1 MSPGKK
7 IFFLILFLILLIIL
21 CVTTHLDSLHK
32 KVYPEAFEEPI
43 TTTPILSKE
52 SIQKKEEIVPTLE
65 KDKSP
70 IVKEN
75 KEEAKKE
82 EIKIQKEEE
91 NTIFIEKPD
100 TPLITTDKRYKRTR
114 AEKPIEEMSLDS
126 QLLQIRIR
134 DYVTKYPVVFK
145 KSSNE
150 LTKKGLTTISTV
162 VKILNNYPNI
172 KIEVAG
178 HTDAAGSKKYNYNV
192 SVNRAVEVKKQMI
205 EYGFDKNRVK
215 ARGYGE
221 YIPLVENSP
230 SGYSKVNRRVE
241 FNIVEE

>member
-1 MSPGKK
+1 MTPGKK

-21 CVTTHLDSLHK
+21 CVITHLESLQK
-32 KVYPEAFEEPI
+32 KIYPETFEKTI
-43 TTTPILSKE
+43 ITTPIIKKDNIQKQIKE
-52 SIQKKEEIVPTLE
+52 EIPLEKIEEKQEITPKTTKEVEKKEEKKNIIVL
-65 KDKSP
+65 
-70 IVKEN
+70 
-75 KEEAKKE
+75 
-82 EIKIQKEEE
+82 
-91 NTIFIEKPD
+91 EKPD
-100 TPLITTDKRYKRTR
+100 TPLIITDKRYKRTR
-114 AEKPIEEMSLDS
+114 NEKPIEEMSLDT

-134 DYVTKYPVVFK
+134 DYVTKYPVIFK

-150 LTKKGLTTISTV
+150 LTKKGLTTISTI
-162 VKILNNYPNI
+162 VKILNNYPNL

-178 HTDAAGSKKYNYNV
+178 HTDAAGSKKYNLNV

-205 EYGFDKNRVK
+205 EYGFDKTRVK

>member
-43 TTTPILSKE
+43 TTTPMLKEE
-52 SIQKKEEIVPTLE
+52 SIQKKEEIVPPLE
-65 KDKSP
+65 KDKSLA
-70 IVKEN
+70 VKE
-75 KEEAKKE
+75 KPKKE
-82 EIKIQKEEE
+82 EIKIQKEEKE

-150 LTKKGLTTISTV
+150 LTQKGLTTISTV